1 MHKNTLTEEEV
12 RAALAHLPAV
22 IDGISLNA
30 GKVLVVIRV
39 DPAQRE
45 ASATLEAAVEQ
56 AVKALPGVTSVLV
69 TLTAEKAA
77 KARPPRSRPI
87 EGIGKIVAI
96 ASGKGGVGKST
107 TACNL
112 AVALAKLGLRV
123 GVLDADIFGPSMPR
137 LFGLKG
143 KPTLAEDG
151 RQLVPMERYGVKVM
165 SIGFLVEDDA
175 AVVWRGPMV
184 ASALNQ
190 FLREVAWGALD
201 ILLIDM
207 PPGTGD
213 TQLTIAQN
221 VILAGAVIVSTPQDL
236 SLIDARRAM
245 TMFHQVHVPILG
257 MIENM
262 SAFICPHCGQ
272 RSDIFA
278 HGGAKQDAERQNIP
292 FLGEA
297 ALDMMIREMSDQG
310 KPVVA
315 VAPESA
321 QAQAYIAIAR
331 RVLTALE

>member
-77 KARPPRSRPI
+77 KARPPRSCPI